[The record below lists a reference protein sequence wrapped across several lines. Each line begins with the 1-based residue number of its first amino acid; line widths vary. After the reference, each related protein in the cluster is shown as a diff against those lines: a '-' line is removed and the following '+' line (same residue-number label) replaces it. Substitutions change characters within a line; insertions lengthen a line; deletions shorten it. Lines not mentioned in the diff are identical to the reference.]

1 MNSSTA
7 PRCLC
12 VSDRRPT
19 PTYFSKVILPS
30 PLISVAPFRRPSSAF
45 VVEEAKDETYYLDIL
60 TEVTDAD
67 EMLAEHWEATAIGKS
82 MKSTTALK
90 PYRENEQLGCASFWG
105 ATEYVELLFDAETPL
120 ASDEDLALRGMFTP
134 ESLPEQVARLV
145 NCYQESFL
153 RPDLRDNSNAKR
165 QPSLAVLQILD
176 PLSNT
181 LDFDTLPVFQGGRYT
196 IQEHGPTH
204 RGRSLTRTSSVVSAE
219 VPATGEHWQ
228 LENDSVLQ
236 HATGQS
242 LLPGLHHLCNITTCS
257 VSVLYDRD
265 IDDLYHATACF
276 LGDCE
281 DGECTCLSGKT
292 RNFPVPGEDFVLA
305 NEYDDLSLSYG
316 RSTEKDIFELIDEIV
331 EVDMFDGS
339 STSHNDLEEPQP
351 HPDPLFTTSQEMKG
365 FVAYGRLLYPPI
377 LDNVS
382 NVRDS
387 DNVSDVSE
395 TDEAESLAPTQ
406 YPEITYV
413 DADTQKCIAYTAFNQ
428 LFMLEEDEMRPVIHR
443 DIPDEEDEAEAEL
456 SEHSFLYQERQAHED
471 PSPPS
476 DNACPNKFW
485 SDITSQ
491 PPALPH
497 IRSKTQSGVRQQCA
511 PYGLYSSNMSHHQRH
526 LPRLTLATQLL
537 PRPRPLST
545 VEKEQLSYP
554 SPSFSGDSIDFADH
568 RGFVKPLVDRRLG
581 FLDLDDEDEEN
592 DVEPSLESPVRPS
605 SPMHFAYEDI
615 FTDAV
620 WDSAPDLTL
629 AQPSCS
635 PCAATK
641 STSKFPS
648 TLLFEAYEIEI
659 HNHLMSMFGCLNNGR
674 SSELAA
680 VSNDLHW
687 TLCALAHDY
696 PAVALLRSL
705 GAAVEILAERVA
717 ASILPS

>member
-1 MNSSTA
+1 M
-7 PRCLC
+7 
-12 VSDRRPT
+12 
-19 PTYFSKVILPS
+19 LPS
-30 PLISVAPFRRPSSAF
+30 SVISVAPLCRSSSSF
-45 VVEEAKDETYYLDIL
+45 VIEEAKDENYYLDIL

-67 EMLAEHWEATAIGKS
+67 EMLAEQCEATATGKS
-82 MKSTTALK
+82 TISTTALK
-90 PYRENEQLGCASFWG
+90 PLRENEQLGCASFWG
-105 ATEYVELLFDAETPL
+105 AAEYVELLFDAETPL
-120 ASDEDLALRGMFTP
+120 ASDEDLALRTMFAP
-134 ESLPEQVARLV
+134 EPLPERVARLV
-145 NCYQESFL
+145 DSYQGSL
-153 RPDLRDNSNAKR
+153 LSPDLRDNSDAKR
-165 QPSLAVLQILD
+165 QLSLAVLQILD
-176 PLSNT
+176 PLSHT
-181 LDFDTLPVFQGGRYT
+181 LDFDTLPVFQEGRYT
-196 IQEHGPTH
+196 IPEHRST
-204 RGRSLTRTSSVVSAE
+204 RQGRSLARPSSVVPAE
-219 VPATGEHWQ
+219 ALATGEPWQ
-228 LENDSVLQ
+228 LENDYVLQ

-242 LLPGLHHLCNITTCS
+242 LLPGLHHLCDITTCS

-276 LGDCE
+276 LGNCQ
-281 DGECTCLSGKT
+281 DGECTCLDGKT

-305 NEYDDLSLSYG
+305 DGCDDLNLPLG
-316 RSTEKDIFELIDEIV
+316 RSTEKDIFELIDELV

-339 STSHNDLEEPQP
+339 NTCHNELEEPQP
-351 HPDPLFTTSQEMKG
+351 HPDPLFTTSREMKG

-395 TDEAESLAPTQ
+395 IDEAEGSAPTQ

-428 LFMLEEDEMRPVIHR
+428 LFMLEEDEMGPVIHR

-456 SEHSFLYQERQAHED
+456 SEHSFLYQEGQAHEN

-476 DNACPNKFW
+476 GNACPKKSW
-485 SDITSQ
+485 SHITSQ
-491 PPALPH
+491 PPPLPH
-497 IRSKTQSGVRQQCA
+497 IRSKIQSGVRQQCA

-545 VEKEQLSYP
+545 AEEEQLSYP
-554 SPSFSGDSIDFADH
+554 SPSSSGDSIDFADH

-592 DVEPSLESPVRPS
+592 DVEPSLESAVRPS
-605 SPMHFAYEDI
+605 SAMYFAYEAI

-629 AQPSCS
+629 VQPSCS
-635 PCAATK
+635 PCAATT
-641 STSKFPS
+641 STSNFPS

-659 HNHLMSMFGCLNNGR
+659 HNHLTSMFGCLNNGR
-674 SSELAA
+674 YSELVA

-696 PAVALLRSL
+696 PAVALLSSL

-717 ASILPS
+717 ATILPS